1 MRPREYGGAST
12 RSLTRAK
19 GGFAKRYQG
28 SSCRFSC
35 ARSKKQAELQAHV
48 DHKNLSFKV
57 SMVTGP
63 SGSYKEEDMIV
74 FLEQWLEPWGPGRE
88 WGFLL
93 LDAYAPCLTDD
104 VQRLCWSRGYIS
116 IPTVVGLL

>member
-35 ARSKKQAELQAHV
+35 ARSKKQAELQAYV
-48 DHKNLSFKV
+48 DSKNLPFKV
-57 SMVTGP
+57 SVVTGP
-63 SGSYKEEDMIV
+63 SGSYNEEDILA
-74 FLEQWLEPWGPGRE
+74 FLEKWLEPWGPGRE
-88 WGFLL
+88 WELL
-93 LDAYAPCLTDD
+93 ALLIMCSDC
-104 VQRLCWSRGYIS
+104 
-116 IPTVVGLL
+116 VGVGVTYP

>member
-1 MRPREYGGAST
+1 MRPRDYGGAST

-57 SMVTGP
+57 SVVTGP
-63 SGSYKEEDMIV
+63 SGSYKEEDMIA
-74 FLEQWLEPWGPGRE
+74 FLEKWLEPWGPGRMPHA
-88 WGFLL
+88 LL
-93 LDAYAPCLTDD
+93 MMCSDC
-104 VQRLCWSRGYIS
+104 
-116 IPTVVGLL
+116 VGVGVTNP